1 MALLG
6 AFSGHCESLRRFV
19 DICCKEY
26 VDTREAQFG
35 RVSALPGLTEEGLP
49 RYGGRR
55 VEFNVRMDL

>member
-1 MALLG
+1 M
-6 AFSGHCESLRRFV
+6 RRFV

-26 VDTREAQFG
+26 VDTRGAQFG